1 MMNRLSMVLFATAA
15 LALTAGC
22 QDSGPKSKQSTEP
35 EIIPIPPVAA
45 NSGPFFPIKY
55 NTGLGVIDVQGNLL
69 VKTSPHVSKVYATRS
84 KGSYCSLAGQE
95 SLIAASRHRWIVLDS
110 SGSKEFPP
118 PYPHVGNILNL
129 GDSLFS
135 MNVMGGKIIKDQWG
149 RIPVNY
155 DLKDRWNPPEGVV
168 ARGRVSEGK
177 VAISLNGKLGYADR
191 DGNVI
196 VQPQFEHAEPFYE
209 DRAAVCKQGRW
220 GYINPEGELV
230 IKLQYAGC
238 SWFDSGVAIVKP
250 YDQSETFLIDKDGK
264 KLRDFPLSRI
274 VPDGAFDG
282 FEDGLFR
289 KSLETPMETYGF
301 INTEGEW
308 VIEGWG
314 LNGPTSAA
322 TFVNGPAIVARR
334 LYRIDPNTGNL
345 MSGPGKYSQGKYLL
359 YRDGTLGPRITHGV
373 QWNPFRYGLAG
384 CRDTG
389 AYIDE
394 QGKVVWKPPGMTIY
408 GAMENRGRRS
418 WPYEARHNQL
428 NQGKPYLNGKPVVEE
443 GSSEAATEKTE
454 E

>member
-1 MMNRLSMVLFATAA
+1 MKSLFAVGVTVLLCPAFMS
-15 LALTAGC
+15 GC
-22 QDSGPKSKQSTEP
+22 VPEPVEQATESVYTVP
-35 EIIPIPPVAA
+35 QIPPS
-45 NSGPFFPIKY
+45 SGPFFVFRNDRMY
-55 NTGLGVIDVQGNLL
+55 GVINGNGDVL
-69 VKTSPHVSKVYATRS
+69 VDAFFFAPRAYATRS
-84 KGSYCSLAGQE
+84 RTSDRKLVGQE
-95 SLIAASRHRWIVLDS
+95 STILRDYERWVLLDE
-110 SGSKEFPP
+110 SGSKVIPS
-118 PYPHVGNILNL
+118 PYPHVGHILNL

-135 MNVMGGKIIKDQWG
+135 INVLGGRIIKDQWG

-220 GYINPEGELV
+220 GYINPDGKLV
-230 IKLQYAGC
+230 ILLQYRGC

-274 VPDGAFDG
+274 VPDGAFNG

-289 KSLETPMETYGF
+289 KSLDTPMETYGF